1 MAFENEAVCDRTDVA
16 AELFGGR
23 DRGLGVGVEDSDAGL
38 DTGGGDGRRHP
49 GIPFVH
55 VS

>member
-1 MAFENEAVCDRTDVA
+1 LR
-16 AELFGGR
+16 GR

-38 DTGGGDGRRHP
+38 DTGGGDGGRHP